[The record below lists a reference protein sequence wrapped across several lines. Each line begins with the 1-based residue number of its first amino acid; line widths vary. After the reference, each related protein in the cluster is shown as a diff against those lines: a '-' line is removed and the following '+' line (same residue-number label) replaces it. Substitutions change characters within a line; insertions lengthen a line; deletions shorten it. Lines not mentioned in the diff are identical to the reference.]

1 MIIVEV
7 PATSANC
14 CVGFDCMGMA
24 IEWRAKF
31 SFSKAETLQIEGCPT
46 EYQGEDNLVVQA
58 FDQVCQKLGQERPAF
73 HLTID
78 STIPFARGLG
88 SSATCIVGGILA
100 ANAWFDSPLSKED
113 CLYIACEME
122 GHPDNVAP
130 ALFGGICISQ
140 QIDHQVIC
148 KKLKSVDWHALLM
161 IPSYPIM
168 TSEAR
173 KVLPAALSF
182 QQAKEQVAYAL
193 LIEDALMS
201 GDEEILKLCS
211 RDQLH
216 EPYRKKLIADH
227 DSIEHIL
234 NRYDLP
240 LWISGSGST
249 MISLS
254 KNRERLE
261 EADRALDLIETR
273 LSSVADG
280 GARVYYE

>member
-1 MIIVEV
+1 MIVVEV

-31 SFSKAETLQIEGCPT
+31 SFSKATTLQIEGCPE
-46 EYQGEDNLVVQA
+46 EYRGEDNLVVQA
-58 FDQVCQKLGQERPAF
+58 FDQVCKKLGCKRPAF
-73 HLTID
+73 HLKIE

-100 ANAWFDSPLSKED
+100 ANAWFGSPLSQED

-140 QIDHQVIC
+140 KIDHQVIC

-173 KVLPAALSF
+173 QVLPDTVSF
-182 QQAKEQVAYAL
+182 QQAKEQVANAL
-193 LIEDALMS
+193 LVEDALMS
-201 GDEEILKLCS
+201 GDENVLKLCS

-216 EPYRKKLIADH
+216 EPYRKKLIKDH
-227 DSIEHIL
+227 EAIEQIL
-234 NRYDLP
+234 NQYDLP

-249 MISLS
+249 MISLA
-254 KNRERLE
+254 KNLERLE
-261 EADRALDLIETR
+261 GVQQSLDLVETK
-273 LSSVADG
+273 LSSIASL
-280 GARVYYE
+280 GARVYYA